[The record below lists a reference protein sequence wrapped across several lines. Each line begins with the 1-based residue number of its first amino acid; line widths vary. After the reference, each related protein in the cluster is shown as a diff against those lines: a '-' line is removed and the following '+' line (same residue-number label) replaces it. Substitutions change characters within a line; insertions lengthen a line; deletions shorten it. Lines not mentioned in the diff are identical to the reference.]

1 MDLRTGDEGPVMET
15 KVSFDDE
22 YGLLVTMKPEGTY
35 SFARLMFDI
44 FMTSITCGLWVIWI
58 FKRGKKNR

>member
-1 MDLRTGDEGPVMET
+1 MET